1 MRTATKGQAATRRR
15 SGFSAR
21 RLGVGAGWGSVATL
35 VMSVVMLAGTASGVS
50 PMPKPV
56 PAALVGHTLGGIPQP
71 AVLVLAVLAHL
82 TYGAIAGALLA
93 GVVGRVTVWV
103 GVGYG
108 VALWA
113 VMGLVWLPY
122 LGWGLFG
129 TAQKPQIAV
138 ATLALHLI
146 YGLTLGLLLD
156 RKVHQAAGSRQPA
169 TATE

>member
-1 MRTATKGQAATRRR
+1 MRTEARDQTETRAA
-15 SGFSAR
+15 GFSSR
-21 RLGVGAGWGSVATL
+21 RLGLGAAWGTVATL
-35 VMSVVMLAGTASGVS
+35 VMSAVMLAGTATGVS

-56 PAALVGHTLGGIPQP
+56 PVALVGHTLGGIPQP

-82 TYGAIAGALLA
+82 TYGATAGALLA
-93 GVVGRVTVWV
+93 GLVGRVTVWV
-103 GVGYG
+103 GVGYA
-108 VALWA
+108 VALWV

-129 TAQKPQIAV
+129 TAQTPQIAV
-138 ATLALHLI
+138 ATLVLHLL

-156 RKVHQAAGSRQPA
+156 RTPRRATDARQPA